1 MGNNKLIEC
10 YKCANRTPWYG
21 VPIVN
26 KGDVVFFKRYHIAPR
41 VYINRANIHTTDA
54 GYHIRLKEGLDK
66 DSLVFCF
73 YNSLTLA
80 QCEFQGRYY
89 GGGVSELVPTEFKK
103 LPIPYYEIDKK
114 DIEKLNRMFQNNDEI
129 EKIVAFVNSKTLE
142 NDLDNA
148 MLQKIESIR
157 QKLVERRISKHK

>member
-1 MGNNKLIEC
+1 M
-10 YKCANRTPWYG
+10 
-21 VPIVN
+21 
-26 KGDVVFFKRYHIAPR
+26 
-41 VYINRANIHTTDA
+41 
-54 GYHIRLKEGLDK
+54 
-66 DSLVFCF
+66 
-73 YNSLTLA
+73 TLA

-157 QKLVERRISKHK
+157 QKLVERRISKHKWL

>member
-1 MGNNKLIEC
+1 MKTKLYTIS
-10 YKCANRTPWYG
+10 
-21 VPIVN
+21 
-26 KGDVVFFKRYHIAPR
+26 
-41 VYINRANIHTTDA
+41 NIP
-54 GYHIRLKEGLDK
+54 L
-66 DSLVFCF
+66 
-73 YNSLTLA
+73 
-80 QCEFQGRYY
+80 
-89 GGGVSELVPTEFKK
+89 
-103 LPIPYYEIDKK
+103 PYYEIDKK

>member
-1 MGNNKLIEC
+1 MQTELHGMGFQLLTKEMLFFLN
-10 YKCANRTPWYG
+10 
-21 VPIVN
+21 
-26 KGDVVFFKRYHIAPR
+26 VVYHIAPR
-41 VYINRANIHTTDA
+41 VYINRAHIHTTDA

-103 LPIPYYEIDKK
+103 ITD
-114 DIEKLNRMFQNNDEI
+114 
-129 EKIVAFVNSKTLE
+129 
-142 NDLDNA
+142 
-148 MLQKIESIR
+148 SI
-157 QKLVERRISKHK
+157 L